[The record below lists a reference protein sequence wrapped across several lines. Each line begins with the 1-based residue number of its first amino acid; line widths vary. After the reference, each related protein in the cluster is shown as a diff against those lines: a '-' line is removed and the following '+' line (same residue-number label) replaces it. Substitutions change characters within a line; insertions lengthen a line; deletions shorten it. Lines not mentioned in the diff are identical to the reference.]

1 MKQTI
6 YLILVLFA
14 CFSLD
19 IKAQTVTTDFSK
31 PPQWTK
37 DAIWY
42 QIFVERFRN
51 GNDDNNP
58 RLPWIK
64 GALLDS
70 FPPTWEVTP
79 WGHNWYAQE
88 NWAQETGL
96 DFYRTIQMRRYGG
109 DLEGVREKINYLKD
123 LGINAVYFNPLNHA
137 PSLHKYDAAY
147 YHHID
152 ACFGPDPEGDLKLIQ
167 SENPGDP
174 ATWVWTS
181 ADRYFV
187 DLIKEFHNQGIKV
200 VLDFSWN
207 HTGSEFWAFRDIKS
221 KGARSAYKDWYAGVR
236 FSEDGS
242 SLEHYDGWVGIAT
255 LPELKKINTTGK
267 IQGHPYEGDM
277 HPEVVSHIQAVSR
290 RWMDPNGDG
299 NPADGIDGMR
309 LDVAE
314 HVPLGF
320 WRSFRK
326 FVRSVNPDFFLM
338 GENWWTSWPDVLMDP
353 VPWVK
358 GDIFDAVMHYQWY
371 KVARGFF
378 AGSADGMNLELFK
391 NKIDSVFLRYNPYTR
406 QAMMNLG
413 PSHDAPRLLT
423 DFANKNKYKFQ
434 CKPSDNASYYTGLPQ
449 DIFRK
454 RAALLLLH
462 QFTFTGAPHIWN
474 GDEMGM
480 TGADDPDNR
489 KPLWWGD
496 ISFSSESQHPA
507 SAYNYFDVPFFDNSW
522 HNYYK
527 SLIKLRKQHASL
539 RTSDY
544 TFEDHPSMLIYKRT
558 NETETVYVIINP
570 DEQPAHIPD
579 RYKKMELI
587 FSTQD
592 YEGLDKPLGGLSGIV
607 LKK

>member
-1 MKQTI
+1 MQAT
-6 YLILVLFA
+6 YLAA
-14 CFSLD
+14 CFFILWSH
-19 IKAQTVTTDFSK
+19 IIVGQSVSADFSK
-31 PPQWTK
+31 PPEWTK
-37 DAIWY
+37 DAVWY

-51 GNDDNNP
+51 GNNNNNP

-70 FPPTWEVTP
+70 FPDSWEVTP

-88 NWAQETGL
+88 NWASKTGL
-96 DFYRTIQMRRYGG
+96 EFYRTIQMRRYGG
-109 DLEGVREKINYLKD
+109 DLEGVREKINYLVD
-123 LGINAVYFNPLNHA
+123 LGINVVYFNPLNHA

-152 ACFGPDPEGDLKLIQ
+152 ACFGPDPEGDLKLIAT
-167 SENPGDP
+167 ENPGNP

-187 DLIKEFHNQGIKV
+187 DLIKSFHEAGIKV

-207 HTGSEFWAFRDIKS
+207 HTGNQFWAFKDVKS
-221 KGARSAYKDWYAGVR
+221 KGARSAYSDWYAGVG
-236 FSEDGS
+236 FSEDGN
-242 SLEHYDGWVGIAT
+242 SLEHYDGWFGIAT
-255 LPELKKINTTGK
+255 LPELKKINTSGK

-277 HPEVVSHIQAVSR
+277 HPEVVAHIEAVSR
-290 RWMDPNGDG
+290 RWMDPDGDG

-326 FVRSVNPDFFLM
+326 FVRSVNPDFYLI

-378 AGSADGMNLELFK
+378 AKSADGMSLDRFK
-391 NKIDSVFLRYNPYTR
+391 YKIDSVFMRYSPHTR

-423 DFANKNKYKFQ
+423 DFTNLNKYKYR
-434 CKPSDNASYYTGLPQ
+434 CKPSEDPEYYTGLANVSS
-449 DIFRK
+449 RK

-480 TGADDPDNR
+480 TGGDDPDNR
-489 KPLWWGD
+489 KPLWWQD
-496 ISFSSESQHPA
+496 ISFSPETQHPA
-507 SAYNYFDVPFFDNSW
+507 SKYRYSETPFFDSSW
-522 HNYYK
+522 YAYYK
-527 SLIKLRKQHASL
+527 KLIRLRKSYPSL
-539 RTSDY
+539 RTSEY
-544 TFEDHPSMLIYKRT
+544 TFEEHPELLIYRRT
-558 NETETVYVIINP
+558 SGQESVFVIINP
-570 DEQPAHIPD
+570 EEKSVQIPD
-579 RYKKMELI
+579 KFRNMQLV
-587 FSTQD
+587 FST
-592 YEGLDKPLGGLSGIV
+592 EGNGAVSMMISGLSGIV